1 MKSIGL
7 IRLILPL
14 IIWVSSAQVSFA
26 SDDKSF
32 ILMERNNAYGRQK
45 WFYAGSGTELQQD
58 KIKEEWDKD
67 KYITG
72 AAYTE
77 RGWFVVMSESQDFT
91 AQTYKYTKSWP
102 TDWIKEKYAQD
113 YYITTVSCSAGKWL
127 VVMSKV
133 KSYTG
138 QRYKQASLS
147 DLKEWYH
154 EWRDKG
160 YYITQATFSNGKWL
174 WVLTQGT
181 NIKNQGYKWANTS
194 NLSSVIK
201 EIWDGG
207 DRVHL
212 VEYADGDYFI
222 PFGEFKN
229 GSPAQ
234 AYKVTFTG
242 LSDWISG
249 EWDDGLALHYIGG
262 GNPTS
267 SSSSSNAV
275 ATTTTPSHNAA
286 NGNNV
291 ARTYR
296 QNVTQ
301 YGYQDV
307 AEYQNGSKLVA
318 IYGLCRACGGTR
330 MCQLCNG
337 QGGIITAGYGNYIA
351 CVYCGQTGSC
361 PQCRSTGGY
370 ALQSSHLYAANGQ
383 EIYVPLGSSSS
394 SSSSTSTYSA
404 SSSHSTSSGS
414 CSRCGGTGVDPT
426 ANSGGSLSSWVAY
439 YNTSSTQCRYCNSYT
454 GHYHDRCSSC
464 NVPTY

>member
-1 MKSIGL
+1 M
-7 IRLILPL
+7 RLLL
-14 IIWVSSAQVSFA
+14 SLTFLLLVAQVGFA
-26 SDDKSF
+26 TDDKSF
-32 ILMERNNAYGRQK
+32 ILMERNSAYGGQH
-45 WFYAGSGTELQQD
+45 WFYAGSGSELQQD

-67 KYITG
+67 RYITG

-77 RGWFVVMSESQDFT
+77 RGWFVVMSENSNFT
-91 AQTYKYTKSWP
+91 AQTYKYTQSWP
-102 TDWIKEKYAQD
+102 SDWIKEKYDQN
-113 YYITTVSCSAGKWL
+113 YYITTVSCSASKWF

-133 KSYTG
+133 KIYTG
-138 QRYKQASLS
+138 QRYKQASLT

-154 EWRDKG
+154 EWRNKG
-160 YYITQATFSNGKWL
+160 YFITQATFSNGKWL

-181 NIKNQGYKWANTS
+181 NIKNQGYKWANNST
-194 NLSSVIK
+194 LSSVIK

-222 PFGEFKN
+222 PYGEFKD

-234 AYKVTFTG
+234 SYKVSFNG

-267 SSSSSNAV
+267 SYSSGNSV
-275 ATTTTPSHNAA
+275 ASTTTSTPTYNTT
-286 NGNNV
+286 NGNNS

-301 YGYQDV
+301 YGYQEV
-307 AEYQNGSKLVA
+307 TEYQNGSKLVA
-318 IYGLCRACGGTR
+318 FYGMCQACAGTR
-330 MCQLCNG
+330 VCQICQG
-337 QGGIITAGYGNYIA
+337 QGGIVTAGYGNYIV
-351 CVYCGQTGSC
+351 CVYCGQTGIC
-361 PQCRSTGGY
+361 PQCRNTGGY
-370 ALQSSHLYAANGQ
+370 ALRDSRLYDANGR
-383 EIYVPLGSSSS
+383 EIYVPRGSY
-394 SSSSTSTYSA
+394 SSSSTSTTTTST
-404 SSSHSTSSGS
+404 SRSTSSGS

-439 YNTSSTQCRYCNSYT
+439 YNTSGTQCRYCNSYT